1 MERDCGRYPRF
12 GFFWEEMWGLNIDST
27 MRRPLRGIME
37 KEGAKMMKKRILCYG
52 DSNTYGYNPMG
63 GRYDE
68 DSRWPMVMQSAL
80 GEGYRVVEEGFNGRT
95 FSQDDPTEGGF
106 KSGVAYLPPCL
117 MTHNPLDLVMVM
129 LGTNDTKQRFGL
141 SAQAIAHNLKE
152 FVRIVRSYALDE
164 LGRPPKILVIAP
176 PLIGDW
182 LEGTIFYGHFGP
194 EAPAKSR
201 ELSRQMRRYA
211 KLLGCGY
218 FDGAQCASPC
228 KADAVHLMP
237 DQQRKLGLALADKA
251 REMLG

>member
-1 MERDCGRYPRF
+1 
-12 GFFWEEMWGLNIDST
+12 
-27 MRRPLRGIME
+27 
-37 KEGAKMMKKRILCYG
+37 
-52 DSNTYGYNPMG
+52 
-63 GRYDE
+63 
-68 DSRWPMVMQSAL
+68 
-80 GEGYRVVEEGFNGRT
+80 
-95 FSQDDPTEGGF
+95 
-106 KSGVAYLPPCL
+106 

-201 ELSRQMRRYA
+201 ELSPPRCAGTPSCWGAATSTAPSALPPVRRTR
-211 KLLGCGY
+211 CT
-218 FDGAQCASPC
+218 
-228 KADAVHLMP
+228 
-237 DQQRKLGLALADKA
+237 
-251 REMLG
+251 